1 MAAALSMVCTK
12 KNKEASVNIS
22 KTASPP
28 KKHNASLW
36 RLNVADCVCWRI
48 WKEGGGGVGG
58 WRGGGGG
65 GRMHV
70 MFKVNL
76 IVTK

>member
-1 MAAALSMVCTK
+1 M
-12 KNKEASVNIS
+12 NIS

-48 WKEGGGGVGG
+48 WKEGAAVVTGVWEVGGGGVVMVGG
-58 WRGGGGG
+58 C
-65 GRMHV
+65 M
-70 MFKVNL
+70 
-76 IVTK
+76 